1 MTESTRPPAM
11 ADVYVAVGANIDPES
26 NILAA
31 FDKLAERVR
40 IVATSSFYRTPALG
54 RPEQPPFLNGVWQ
67 VETDIGPRPLRSR
80 VLRAV
85 ECELGRVRT
94 EDRYAARPIDLD
106 IAVYGDVVID
116 EPGLRIPDPGIRERA
131 FLAVPLLEL
140 APGLVLPDTGETL
153 ADLVVVRNK
162 DLERVPKLT
171 AMLKERLN
179 R

>member
-1 MTESTRPPAM
+1 MTESTRPPAT

-31 FDKLAERVR
+31 FDRLARWVRV
-40 IVATSSFYRTPALG
+40 VATSSFYRTPALG

-67 VETDIGPRPLRSR
+67 VATDVGPRPLKSR

-85 ECELGRVRT
+85 ESELGRVRT

-106 IAVYGDVVID
+106 IAVYGDLVIV
-116 EPGLRIPDPGIRERA
+116 ERGLRIPDPDIRERA

-140 APGLVLPDTGETL
+140 APGLVLPDTGEAL
-153 ADLVVVRNK
+153 ADLAVVRNPE
-162 DLERVPKLT
+162 LERVPKLT
-171 AMLKERLN
+171 AVLKERLN